1 MAPGGKTGEKAA
13 WSGPMKRVHT
23 PTVLQ
28 MEAVECGAA
37 ALAIMLAYYGR
48 WVPLEELRVATGVS
62 RDGAKAGNVVK
73 AARGYGLDAKG
84 SKAEADEALA
94 SQTPFIVFWN
104 FNHFLVVEGADKT
117 HVCVNDPASGPRRI
131 TRQEFSDGFTGIMLE
146 MEPGPDFQK
155 GGERQSL
162 FKALASRLHGS
173 QGVLAF
179 VVLVTLMLVVP
190 GLLMPA
196 FLKNFID
203 NVLTR
208 GDNDWL
214 LPILVGLALTAIF
227 SSVLTYLQQRYLLR
241 VQIKL
246 AISSAG
252 QFFWHVLRVPVVFYT
267 QRYVGDVASRVQS
280 CHRVAALLSGPLS
293 STLANSLMIVFY
305 LTVMAIYSVP
315 LTLIAV
321 GLACFDLLAVGVVRR
336 RIKDTNSHL
345 LNQQAK
351 TVGASMAGL
360 QAIETLK
367 ATGTE
372 SDFFNIWS
380 GYQTN
385 GINAQQKLG
394 VTMQKLSSVPGA
406 LNHLN
411 TGLILGVGGLLIV
424 GGELTIGGLIA
435 FQSLMVHFT
444 GPIHQFVG
452 FGSQLQEIGGDL
464 NRLSDVQRYELD
476 SVFQSDDGDEDAD
489 DEAPENGEGEK
500 TPIARLS
507 GALQLRDVS
516 FGYNP
521 LDPPLIEDFNLDVA
535 PGQRVALVGG
545 SGSGKSTLSRLILGL
560 YQPTGGEVLYDGQP
574 INKVPRAVFTS
585 SVGAV
590 DQEIFLFEG
599 TIRENLTMWD
609 STIPNEIIVRAAMD
623 ADVHQIIA
631 SRAGGYESRVAEG
644 NANFSGGQSQRLEIA
659 RALAQEPSVLVLDE
673 ATSALDPLT
682 EKHIDDNLR
691 RRGCTC
697 IIVAH
702 RLSTI
707 RDCDEIIVL
716 EQGKIIERGNH
727 DQLMANKGRYSE
739 LVAMQ

>member
-1 MAPGGKTGEKAA
+1 VASGGKAA
-13 WSGPMKRVHT
+13 RYGTSKRVRT

-37 ALAIMLAYYGR
+37 ALAIVLAYYGR

-73 AARGYGLDAKG
+73 AARMHGLDAKG
-84 SKAEADEALA
+84 SKAEVDDALV
-94 SQTPFIVFWN
+94 SKTPFIVFWN
-104 FNHFLVVEGADKT
+104 FNHFLVVEGANGT
-117 HVCVNDPASGPRRI
+117 HVWVNDPAIGPRRI

-155 GGERQSL
+155 CGERQSL
-162 FKALASRLHGS
+162 FRSLALRLHGS
-173 QGVLAF
+173 RGVMAF
-179 VVLVTLMLVVP
+179 VVLVTLMMVVP

-214 LPILVGLALTAIF
+214 LPILVGLALTALF
-227 SSVLTYLQQRYLLR
+227 SSVLTYIQQRYLLR

-280 CHRVAALLSGPLS
+280 CHRIAALLSGPLS
-293 STLANSLMIVFY
+293 STLANSLMIIFY

-321 GLACFDLLAVGVVRR
+321 GLSGFDLLSVRIVQR

-372 SDFFNIWS
+372 GDFFNIWS

-394 VTMQKLSSVPGA
+394 VTMEKLSSVPGA

-411 TGLILGVGGLLIV
+411 TGLILGVGGLLII
-424 GGELTIGGLIA
+424 GGELTIGGLVA

-444 GPIHQFVG
+444 GPIHQLVG
-452 FGSQLQEIGGDL
+452 FGSRLQEIGGDL

-476 SVFQSDDGDEDAD
+476 SVFQDEEDGCDAHAE
-489 DEAPENGEGEK
+489 EAEPDGGERQQA
-500 TPIARLS
+500 IAKLS
-507 GALQLRDVS
+507 GALQLRNVS

-521 LDPPLIEDFNLDVA
+521 LDPPLIENFNLDVS

-560 YQPTGGEVLYDGQP
+560 YQPAEGEILYDGLP
-574 INKVPRAVFTS
+574 IKEVPRAIFTS

-599 TIRENLTMWD
+599 TIRDNLTMWD
-609 STIPNEIIVRAAMD
+609 RTIPNEVIVRAAMD
-623 ADVHQIIA
+623 ADVHHIVA
-631 SRAGGYESRVAEG
+631 SRAGGYEGRVAEG

-659 RALAQEPSVLVLDE
+659 RALAQEPSLLVLDE

-682 EKHIDDNLR
+682 EKKIDDNLR

-716 EQGKIIERGNH
+716 DRGKIIERGNH
-727 DQLMANKGRYSE
+727 DQLMADKGRYSE
-739 LVAMQ
+739 LVTMQ